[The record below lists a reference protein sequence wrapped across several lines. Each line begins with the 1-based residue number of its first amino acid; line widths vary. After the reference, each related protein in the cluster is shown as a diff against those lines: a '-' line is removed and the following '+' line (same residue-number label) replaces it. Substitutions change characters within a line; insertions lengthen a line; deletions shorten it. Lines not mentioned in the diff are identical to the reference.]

1 MKAKDFDRTFD
12 RGESIIKYLK
22 LSAAKRYGRSQKR
35 KTSKVTRHGIP
46 TAALQTNPS
55 FWRMIAKRRSEPTM
69 SLKSAKRLM
78 NKLQAGHR
86 DACQRKGRFVD

>member
-1 MKAKDFDRTFD
+1 MKAKDFDRKFD
-12 RGESIIKYLK
+12 NGESITKYLK
-22 LSAAKRYGRSQKR
+22 LSAAKRRGQAQNR

-46 TAALQTNPS
+46 TEVLQTSPA

-78 NKLQAGHR
+78 AKLKAGHR
-86 DACQRKGRFVD
+86 DARQRKGRFVD